1 MNLVFN
7 NRTGDYYHDWYD
19 IACKGT
25 GKIISEVAKEL
36 WGKDIDVFWK
46 KKSWLDKHA
55 MQDITFFCST
65 Q

>member
-36 WGKDIDVFWK
+36 WGKTLMFSGRKNLGWT
-46 KKSWLDKHA
+46 S
-55 MQDITFFCST
+55 MQCRI
-65 Q
+65 